1 MKYRILHNNPLQFY
15 DTNAELVGTITAN
28 GSNLK
33 ISSNSGIIEL
43 GNTASDIQVGTL
55 GTPISWTF
63 LGGGTIGAGGIGTIN
78 MGQSGDTINM
88 NVAGVTYQ
96 YPASFLRFN
105 EITATN
111 NKINITTQVPGSVV
125 LSLPQRPVV
134 GQLQLTDAVP
144 STSNLTGALTV
155 AGGVGIAGNLSVTNA
170 TVNGQLGVSAPND
183 SGARLKITATPSGAV
198 FNHADNSNIFL
209 QTQGVNRL
217 TIADGTGNGTLQGNL
232 TVQGTSTSVSNTTGA
247 LTVAGGAGIRGN
259 LYADSITLP
268 PNPTGTSYGAQT
280 YPQFY
285 IGGVVADNDSWK
297 IYAEAPIT
305 NEGRLVF
312 QVEDDTT
319 ETFVW
324 RAHQFYTAGG
334 TKDLATLNTAIFSVS
349 SNVANFRIRNTTGS
363 TSTSSGAAIIDGGLG
378 VAGNVY
384 SGGVYDTG
392 VNIIGF
398 AGRAYNHANAA
409 FASAN
414 SIDGI
419 NTTQNNSITAAFTQA
434 NTAVTNAGSASIY
447 ANGAFAAANSAATLS
462 AATDLTQNNS
472 IAAAFTRANN
482 SISANAG
489 GTITGDL
496 SITGNLFVTGNTVSI
511 SVGTVAANDTLMVLG
526 IGNYISDIS
535 DIGLAGHYNDGTN
548 AHSGIIRDTGTKEWY
563 LFKGYTPDI
572 GANNNVD
579 INHASFIIDTLNAN
593 LKSNLVTLKG
603 YDTLTYINSAFS
615 VANSAA
621 IYANGAFVA
630 ANSAGVYA
638 NGAFAAANAA
648 IATDITQNNSIT
660 ASFTQANLA
669 VVNALAASNY
679 ANAAFLV
686 ANQSLAIDTTQN
698 NSITASFIAAN
709 SSGIYANGS
718 FTAANNRVLKTGD
731 TMTGNLVITS
741 GQAPTTNTTGSLVLN
756 GGAGIGGNFF
766 NTGGSALYISAN
778 TFGDGG
784 TSSGANALVYINQTN
799 SWGGNQP
806 WSLFVNGYSNLSGL
820 RINGSDTPRALHKTT
835 AGNLGFSLSDG
846 TSVISFGPQNGTFAF
861 TVAPPYNTGVSANN
875 YIQVRPGNTG
885 VNANGVFITVEGVD
899 ANSDINIVPKGINGK
914 VNIYS
919 TVASTS
925 NTTGALVVNGGIG
938 SNGAI
943 YTTGGSIT
951 INNGL
956 ATTGNSGTIFLGD
969 GSITKTYGAGWT
981 LSGGLTATSITITSL
996 IDLPSGSNTQPVLK
1010 NSGTNNGFYFPA
1022 GQGVIAASANQAN
1035 ALFMSAPTGGV
1046 NYLQVSGN
1054 TTGNAV
1060 LITSQGADANVDINV
1075 VSKGGNSKVVIT
1087 STTPSTSNNSG
1098 ALVVNGG
1105 LGVTGNLFMSSANNF
1120 TGSGNGGSYRLGWA
1134 DNYFYRSSQFN
1145 GVYYTGAFLSIMSS
1159 TLFVEATSS
1168 LITRGQIYN
1177 DSGDLRVVIS
1187 SASGINVANVQAST
1201 TNTSGSLIVYGG
1213 AGIRGNVYSGGIYIT
1228 GASSN
1233 GITFVDGTTQTS
1245 AGAGIADVLA
1255 LSIALG

>member
-33 ISSNSGIIEL
+33 ISSNSGVIEL

-55 GTPISWTF
+55 GVPITWTF

-96 YPASFLRFN
+96 YPASFLRYN
-105 EITATN
+105 EITGTN

-134 GQLQLTDAVP
+134 GQIQLTDTVP
-144 STSNLTGALTV
+144 STSNLTG
-155 AGGVGIAGNLSVTNA
+155 
-170 TVNGQLGVSAPND
+170 
-183 SGARLKITATPSGAV
+183 
-198 FNHADNSNIFL
+198 
-209 QTQGVNRL
+209 
-217 TIADGTGNGTLQGNL
+217 TLL
-232 TVQGTSTSVSNTTGA
+232 
-247 LTVAGGAGIRGN
+247 VAGGAGIRGN
-259 LYADSITLP
+259 LFADSITLP

-285 IGGVVADNDSWK
+285 IGGVIADNDSWK
-297 IYAEAPIT
+297 IYAEAPTT

-312 QVEDDTT
+312 QVEDDIT
-319 ETFVW
+319 ESFVW

-398 AGRAYNHANAA
+398 AGRAFNHANAA
-409 FASAN
+409 FTSAN
-414 SIDGI
+414 LANGVD
-419 NTTQNNSITAAFTQA
+419 TTQNNSITAAFL
-434 NTAVTNAGSASIY
+434 
-447 ANGAFAAANSAATLS
+447 AANAAT
-462 AATDLTQNNS
+462 ATDTTQNNS
-472 IAAAFTRANN
+472 ITSAFAQANAAYTRANN
-482 SISANAG
+482 TVNANTG

-496 SITGNLFVTGNTVSI
+496 IVTGNFTVS
-511 SVGTVAANDTLMVLG
+511 GATTYANTINVQLG
-526 IGNYISDIS
+526 DN
-535 DIGLAGHYNDGTN
+535 
-548 AHSGIIRDTGTKEWY
+548 II
-563 LFKGYTPDI
+563 
-572 GANNNVD
+572 
-579 INHASFIIDTLNAN
+579 TLNAE
-593 LKSNLVTLKG
+593 LPTSVTPSENAG
-603 YDTLTYINSAFS
+603 FEINRGNTLANASLLWVESAGKWQ
-615 VANSAA
+615 ANSGAVT
-621 IYANGAFVA
+621 GAFFIGSE
-630 ANSAGVYA
+630 SAGIYA

-648 IATDITQNNSIT
+648 GTTNITQNNSIT
-660 ASFTQANLA
+660 AAFTQANLA

-679 ANAAFLV
+679 ANASFAV
-686 ANQSLAIDTTQN
+686 ANQSLLIDTTQN
-698 NSITASFIAAN
+698 NSITAA
-709 SSGIYANGS
+709 

-741 GQAPTTNTTGSLVLN
+741 GQAPTTNATGSLVLN
-756 GGAGIGGNFF
+756 GGAGIGGNFY

-784 TSSGANALVYINQTN
+784 TNSGANALVYINQTN

-820 RINGSDTPRALHKTT
+820 RINGSDTPRALHKATS
-835 AGNLGFSLSDG
+835 GNLGFSLSDG

-899 ANSDINIVPKGINGK
+899 ANSDINIVPKGISGK

-925 NTTGALVVNGGIG
+925 STTGSLV
-938 SNGAI
+938 
-943 YTTGGSIT
+943 
-951 INNGL
+951 L
-956 ATTGNSGTIFLGD
+956 
-969 GSITKTYGAGWT
+969 
-981 LSGGLTATSITITSL
+981 
-996 IDLPSGSNTQPVLK
+996 
-1010 NSGTNNGFYFPA
+1010 
-1022 GQGVIAASANQAN
+1022 
-1035 ALFMSAPTGGV
+1035 
-1046 NYLQVSGN
+1046 
-1054 TTGNAV
+1054 
-1060 LITSQGADANVDINV
+1060 
-1075 VSKGGNSKVVIT
+1075 
-1087 STTPSTSNNSG
+1087 
-1098 ALVVNGG
+1098 NGG

-1120 TGSGNGGSYRLGWA
+1120 TGSGNGGSYRLGWI
-1134 DNYFYRSSQFN
+1134 DNYFYRSSQYN
-1145 GVYYTGAFLSIMSS
+1145 GVYYTGSFLSIMSS
-1159 TLFVEATSS
+1159 TFYVEATSS
-1168 LITRGQIYN
+1168 LVTRGQISN

-1187 SASGINVANVQAST
+1187 SVSGINVANVQAAT

-1213 AGIRGNVYSGGIYIT
+1213 AGIRGNVYSGGIFLT
-1228 GASSN
+1228 GATSN
-1233 GITFVDGTTQTS
+1233 GITFTDGTKQTS
-1245 AGAGIADVLA
+1245 AGAGIGDVLA